1 MAEIDLPLPRL
12 GETMEEGRI
21 VTWLK
26 QPGDRFKRGE
36 ILLEVE
42 TDKTVVEV
50 PALQD
55 GVMVAHLAAEADMI
69 PVDAPIARIEVAGA
83 VEAPAAPKQA
93 ATPAPI
99 APKPTPQVTRST
111 GNDGLRASPRARR
124 LARDRG
130 IDLTALTG
138 SGRNGRISG
147 DDVLSVGATK
157 DTAAA
162 SAIQVATIAGTI
174 QVREWPAVGQ
184 RRGDAFLIHGLFAD
198 ADSYT
203 LVARRLAKNG
213 LRVLAID
220 LPGHGGTNASATTLD
235 QLVDTTAT
243 TLRALAVGPV
253 RLVGHSLG
261 AMVAAKLAA
270 EGEVALDH
278 LLLLAPAG
286 LGKEIDAGFINGMI
300 AADTIADLER
310 EIAKLDGGAL
320 SPSYLTELL
329 SRIQSR
335 RPMLRDLAASIND
348 AGGQRHSIVADL
360 ERVKV
365 PVTAHLRSQGP
376 RHSLA
381 ARRTSTGTRR
391 GALRE
396 ECRPHASL
404 DGAKSGGGPAA
415 GPPLGHRRG
424 TFPTPQFF
432 TEYETPAL
440 GAAVRPFWW
449 RVGMNIFYII
459 GVVVVVAVILGYLG
473 LA

>member
-55 GVMVAHLAAEADMI
+55 GVMVRHLAAEADMI
-69 PVDAPIARIEVAGA
+69 PVDAPIARIEVVRA
-83 VEAPAAPKQA
+83 VEAPASSKQA
-93 ATPAPI
+93 AAPAPATPRQ
-99 APKPTPQVTRST
+99 APQATAPATN
-111 GNDGLRASPRARR
+111 GGLRASPRARR

-130 IDLTALTG
+130 VDLAALMG

-147 DDVLSVGATK
+147 DDVLSAGATK

-198 ADSYT
+198 AESYT
-203 LVARRLAKNG
+203 LLARRLAKGG

-220 LPGHGGTNASATTLD
+220 LPGHGGSEASGTTLD

-243 TLRALAVGPV
+243 ALRALAVGPV

-261 AMVAAKLAA
+261 AMIAAKTAA

-286 LGKEIDAGFINGMI
+286 LGKEIDAGFIDGMI
-300 AADTIADLER
+300 AADSIADLER
-310 EIAKLDGGAL
+310 ELAKLDGGAL
-320 SPSYLTELL
+320 SATYLAELL
-329 SRIQSR
+329 SRIKSR
-335 RPMLRDLAASIND
+335 RSMLRDLAASIND
-348 AGGQRHSIVADL
+348 AAGQRHSIVADL
-360 ERVKV
+360 ERVKA
-365 PVTAHLRSQGP
+365 PITAIFGLKDRIIPWQHAAQLPAHAAVHFVKNAGHMPHWSAP
-376 RHSLA
+376 NLA
-381 ARRTSTGTRR
+381 ADLL
-391 GALRE
+391 LR
-396 ECRPHASL
+396 H
-404 DGAKSGGGPAA
+404 
-415 GPPLGHRRG
+415 
-424 TFPTPQFF
+424 T
-432 TEYETPAL
+432 
-440 GAAVRPFWW
+440 
-449 RVGMNIFYII
+449 
-459 GVVVVVAVILGYLG
+459 
-473 LA
+473 